1 MSVQMT
7 DSKGRFFFHLT
18 KNNNNNLKKLKYY
31 NDLKAYRRNV
41 SLVVP
46 QCINELAMT
55 VAV

>member
-7 DSKGRFFFHLT
+7 PKVVFFHLT

-31 NDLKAYRRNV
+31 NDVKAYRRNV